1 MNIERFVMS
10 YITHEPQDTG
20 VPEPIR
26 LKGHGGELVTLK
38 GAIDLHLHTYPDLF
52 PRLVD
57 DIELAK
63 FAAQSEMR
71 AVVIKSHIES
81 SVSRAYL
88 SQQLVPEVQVFGGI
102 VLNNYVG
109 GINPADV
116 ETCLHIVG
124 KFVRLDER
132 HVGY

>member
-1 MNIERFVMS
+1 MIIERFVMS

-57 DIELAK
+57 DIELPSSPPSPK
-63 FAAQSEMR
+63 CGRWPSSPTSR
-71 AVVIKSHIES
+71 APYHGRTSRSRWSQKSRS
-81 SVSRAYL
+81 SVELY
-88 SQQLVPEVQVFGGI
+88 
-102 VLNNYVG
+102 
-109 GINPADV
+109 
-116 ETCLHIVG
+116 
-124 KFVRLDER
+124 
-132 HVGY
+132 

>member
-1 MNIERFVMS
+1 MIIERFVMS

-26 LKGHGGELVTLK
+26 LKGHGGELVELE

-52 PRLVD
+52 PRLID
-57 DIELAK
+57 DIELAR
-63 FAAQSEMR
+63 FATQSKMR

-88 SQQLVPEVQVFGGI
+88 ASQVVPGGEI
-102 VLNNYVG
+102 GREHVLTTG
-109 GINPADV
+109 
-116 ETCLHIVG
+116 
-124 KFVRLDER
+124 RW
-132 HVGY
+132 